1 MSETASSMRRKKRA
15 PPRQRSSQG
24 SKTGRRALNY
34 VLARVPAETADPSST
49 ITECLIPVEAHHHV
63 DLNVERRRLAVAV
76 VGQCAARIES
86 WSADSDGPPD
96 REAREIERWAHKHE
110 VPYFDE
116 QVHSPGSPHRGH
128 VEDSYRTA
136 ASFKTGSATCSAAMK
151 RLRELTRRERD
162 VLSVLCRPLAQ
173 GAAFTEP
180 ASVHAIADALGVSAA
195 AVKQHLTHLYDKF
208 GIFEGEQRRRLR
220 LANMALSE
228 GAVPAE
234 TMRAASQGPAAD
246 LLADG
251 RAAVLLRNWPRVYE
265 LLTRADQE
273 GSALSPEDLEWLG
286 EAAMMTGRHDESIA
300 ARQRAHATHVRD
312 NNVVRA
318 AGVELALV
326 YNYVGRLN
334 FAQASAW
341 FSKAQR
347 SLEAAPPGPAHGYL
361 AVTAALFMHA
371 SGNFERAL
379 ELARDGCR
387 IGEQLRDP
395 DLHALGLVLQ
405 GQALAQLG
413 NIVEATPLFDEA
425 MASATDGE
433 LGPLATGLVY
443 CRTICSCLEALDY
456 RRAREWTET
465 IDRVA
470 GDHCTAG
477 FPGDCRAHRA
487 TLLAARGDWSAAES
501 EARVAC
507 AEKERIDLS
516 HSGIANYEI
525 GQLRLRTGDFASAT
539 VAFQRAHE
547 LGMSPQ
553 PGLAL
558 LHLERGDIEAA
569 TASIRTAVGET
580 APKSLRRARLLQAH
594 VELACVAGDSTT
606 ARTAANELASIA
618 EIHPNT
624 ALKASAMS
632 ALGVASLTER
642 KWSPA
647 LRELRQACRLWL
659 ETDAPYDAARVRTH
673 TAAALRAL
681 DDKASAIFELEA
693 ARATF
698 ERLGAR
704 PDAARASRALTE
716 LGANNTG

>member
-1 MSETASSMRRKKRA
+1 MKG
-15 PPRQRSSQG
+15 QRG
-24 SKTGRRALNY
+24 
-34 VLARVPAETADPSST
+34 
-49 ITECLIPVEAHHHV
+49 
-63 DLNVERRRLAVAV
+63 
-76 VGQCAARIES
+76 
-86 WSADSDGPPD
+86 
-96 REAREIERWAHKHE
+96 
-110 VPYFDE
+110 
-116 QVHSPGSPHRGH
+116 
-128 VEDSYRTA
+128 
-136 ASFKTGSATCSAAMK
+136 
-151 RLRELTRRERD
+151 LTRRARD
-162 VLSVLCRPLAQ
+162 VLSVLCGPLAH

-180 ASVHAIADALGVSAA
+180 ASVHAIADALDVSEA

-208 GIFEGEQRRRLR
+208 GIFEGERRRRVR

-228 GAVPAE
+228 GAVRAE

-251 RAAVLLRNWPRVYE
+251 RAAALLRNWLRAYE

-273 GSALSPEDLEWLG
+273 GSALSAEDLEWLG

-300 ARQRAHATHVRD
+300 ARQRAHAIHVRG
-312 NNVVRA
+312 NNVVGA

-326 YNYVGRLN
+326 YNYAGRLN

-341 FSKAQR
+341 FSKAER

-361 AVTAALFMHA
+361 AVTAALFMYA

-379 ELARDGCR
+379 ELAREGCR
-387 IGEQLRDP
+387 IGEQLRNP
-395 DLHALGLVLQ
+395 DVHGLGLAFQ
-405 GQALAQLG
+405 GQALTQLG
-413 NIVEATPLFDEA
+413 KIVEATSLFDEA
-425 MASATDGE
+425 MASATSGE

-470 GDHCTAG
+470 GDHCMAG

-507 AEKERIDLS
+507 AEQERIDLS

-569 TASIRTAVGET
+569 TASIRTAVEET
-580 APKSLRRARLLQAH
+580 APKSLKRARLLQAH
-594 VELACVAGDSTT
+594 VEVAYVAGDSAT
-606 ARTAANELASIA
+606 ARTAANELARIA
-618 EIHPNT
+618 EMYPSM

-632 ALGVASLTER
+632 ALGVASLTEGKSLSSKPPARRLSDLARGPTRLARVGRSPSRAQTIPVNCNGYGRFKRARSSGHSRSTLPSAAPTDDDLALIEAAGHVTLLAIERQRSHEALTSALADAR
-642 KWSPA
+642 KSETELHRMTDAVAQSIVVLNQHGKAVSPA
-647 LRELRQACRLWL
+647 AASGDLLQ
-659 ETDAPYDAARVRTH
+659 TAARPIP
-673 TAAALRAL
+673 A
-681 DDKASAIFELEA
+681 EA
-693 ARATF
+693 
-698 ERLGAR
+698 E
-704 PDAARASRALTE
+704 
-716 LGANNTG
+716 GANRARSASEAFLYRRQSHDPS